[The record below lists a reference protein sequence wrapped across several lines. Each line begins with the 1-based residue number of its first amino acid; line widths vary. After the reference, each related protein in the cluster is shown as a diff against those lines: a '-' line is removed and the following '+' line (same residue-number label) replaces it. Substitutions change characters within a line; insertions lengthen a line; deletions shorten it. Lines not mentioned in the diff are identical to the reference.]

1 MSGAIDVIN
10 AALTENTTGSEAAA
24 VAPEKTFQ
32 EIGLTSLG
40 LLRALLAIERR
51 LGTKKLSPK
60 SLRSLKT
67 VHDIYQLFGA
77 GASAD
82 ELTKGVAQ

>member
-1 MSGAIDVIN
+1 VLSGAIDVIN
-10 AALTENTTGSEAAA
+10 ATLTENTVGQAAA

-51 LGTKKLSPK
+51 LGTKKLSPQ
-60 SLRSLKT
+60 SLRSLKS
-67 VHDIYQLFGA
+67 VRDIYQLFA
-77 GASAD
+77 GASGD
-82 ELTKGVAQ
+82 ELAKGGAQ